1 MNDDLFHIL
10 LRLHFREDIWQV
22 KLENNIVF
30 AFYTKE
36 VSGEI
41 SEDNNFKVSELLE

>member
-22 KLENNIVF
+22 KLENN
-30 AFYTKE
+30 
-36 VSGEI
+36 SLC
-41 SEDNNFKVSELLE
+41 LLYQRSIGWDIRR